1 MTRTT
6 IKKRLETILDQ
17 LLELQQD
24 VEETRDEIE
33 PYEGK
38 DDLTDQQ
45 QERYDW
51 LDELASTIDDAY
63 SNLYDYQD

>member
-51 LDELASTIDDAY
+51 LDELASTIDDAC
-63 SNLYDYQD
+63 SNLSDYQY

>member
-24 VEETRDEIE
+24 VEETKDEIE

-63 SNLYDYQD
+63 SNLSDYED